1 MRPLQ
6 FYDKTFVNESGE
18 TVPPYGVLK
27 ITGWEADRNE
37 RDHFTAT
44 KPDGSEG
51 IFLLNSMFP
60 VPDGKIGHLTDHNGM
75 RAKVKTGSP
84 ENGEIWGPEDGSWGL
99 VKDAPG
105 FKIVGDFAAGA
116 VRVMFSETPAGGDG
130 GIQGAFAIVKGQV
143 PASSDVDTGGTLSGS
158 SNCITPG
165 VLAATPPPGTTSS
178 FDTGALIVD
187 HQGHPILKGGVIQV
201 LSVINPGNTAF
212 KALHDD
218 DGVGVAGSIIEVEQ
232 DDPNDPKIQYFV
244 LPRWDIR
251 TEPKYDKN
259 KAQAV
264 YHAEGSDTSEV
275 DGEPCE

>member
-44 KPDGSEG
+44 KPDGSDG

-75 RAKVKTGSP
+75 RAKVSGGTP
-84 ENGEIWGPEDGSWGL
+84 ENGEVWGPEDGSWGL

-116 VRVMFSETPAGGDG
+116 VRVMFTESPAASAG
-130 GIQGAFAIVKGQV
+130 GAFAIVVGTV
-143 PASSDVDTGGTLSGS
+143 PAASGIALYVNDETEMMIPGTLEA
-158 SNCITPG
+158 N
-165 VLAATPPPGTTSS
+165 GTL
-178 FDTGALIVD
+178 GA
-187 HQGHPILKGGVIQV
+187 
-201 LSVINPGNTAF
+201 
-212 KALHDD
+212 
-218 DGVGVAGSIIEVEQ
+218 
-232 DDPNDPKIQYFV
+232 
-244 LPRWDIR
+244 
-251 TEPKYDKN
+251 
-259 KAQAV
+259 
-264 YHAEGSDTSEV
+264 
-275 DGEPCE
+275 

>member
-84 ENGEIWGPEDGSWGL
+84 ENGEIWGPTDGDWGL

-116 VRVMFSETPAGGDG
+116 VRVMFAETPAASAG
-130 GIQGAFAIVKGQV
+130 GAFAIVVGTV
-143 PASSDVDTGGTLSGS
+143 PAASGIAS
-158 SNCITPG
+158 FVNLETAMITPG
-165 VLAATPPPGTTSS
+165 LLTATSS
-178 FDTGALIVD
+178 DGAWLLNPADGKPMREAPVN
-187 HQGHPILKGGVIQV
+187 
-201 LSVINPGNTAF
+201 VINGGLTQFIGEN
-212 KALHDD
+212 
-218 DGVGVAGSIIEVEQ
+218 DGAAVSGSLMSVDGE
-232 DDPNDPKIQYFV
+232 DYFI
-244 LPRWDIR
+244 LPRYELR
-251 TEPKYDKN
+251 TEPGFVLGTDPEDD
-259 KAQAV
+259 AQGL
-264 YHAEGSDTSEV
+264 YHEGNARDQKLGRE
-275 DGEPCE
+275 DCP